1 MQVSRQHVDIRAFNE
16 DESLLLDPK
25 MDYTGVAGLSLEVV
39 EKLCKVKP
47 TTIVSIVHFLD
58 NIKLILGVI

>member
-16 DESLLLDPK
+16 DESLLLDPN

-47 TTIVSIVHFLD
+47 TTMVSIAHSLD
-58 NIKLILGVI
+58 NITLILGTV